1 MYVAAN
7 ECRKGKNK
15 ELKMIDVKEIPAW
28 WAICQNRE
36 CKRADECLRYKAFRS
51 MPKEVES
58 WKCILPK
65 VEEDG
70 TCRQYR
76 KAEQTMLA
84 RGFKKMYASITS
96 RDARHD
102 IRMALTDYFGS
113 KGSYYR
119 YRDGERIL
127 NAEQQQWIIK
137 LLSRYGMDGE
147 GCFDEYLAGYDFSKV

>member
-1 MYVAAN
+1 
-7 ECRKGKNK
+7 
-15 ELKMIDVKEIPAW
+15 MIDVKEIPAW

-36 CKRADECLRYKAFRS
+36 CKRADECLRYQAFRS
-51 MPKEVES
+51 MPKEVGS